1 MGIYEI
7 SLATV
12 VGINIILAL
21 GLNMISGFCGQ
32 ISLGH
37 AAFYGIGAYT
47 AAILEMIVDQTGS
60 SKAAI
65 LAKTGVPIP
74 LTIAAG
80 MITAG
85 IAGLVVGLASLR
97 VRHDFLA
104 ITTMGVGFLF
114 LGIVRQQEMLGG
126 ELGISGIPSVGLGKI
141 GYLVVVLIIA
151 VLSAA
156 FSLWIK
162 RSWMGFAFD
171 AVADDEDTARVVT
184 VDVGVYKLAAFAMG
198 TAMAGV
204 AGGLYTYFAR
214 FLMPDD
220 FGFITSITVL
230 SMVAV
235 GGIGSVYG
243 VIAATIILTLMP
255 EFFRFISDYKLL
267 VYGTLLFAVMRF
279 APDGLAGFTRDLLAR
294 FKAKRHTQETA

>member
-37 AAFYGIGAYT
+37 AAFYGVGAYT
-47 AAILEMIVDQTGS
+47 CAL
-60 SKAAI
+60 
-65 LAKTGVPIP
+65 LAKAGTP
-74 LTIAAG
+74 LPVAISAGMIAAG
-80 MITAG
+80 IV
-85 IAGLVVGLASLR
+85 GLIVGLASLR

-114 LGIVRQQEMLGG
+114 LGIVRQQEILGG
-126 ELGISGIPSVGLGKI
+126 ELGISAIPSSGFNKI
-141 GYLVVVLIIA
+141 GYLVLVLTLA
-151 VLSAA
+151 ALVAA

-171 AVADDEDTARVVT
+171 AVADDEDTPRVVT
-184 VDVGVYKLAAFAMG
+184 VDVSAYKLAAFAMG
-198 TAMAGV
+198 TAMAGM
-204 AGGLYTYFAR
+204 AGGLYTFFAR

-235 GGIGSVYG
+235 GGIGSVFG

-267 VYGTLLFAVMRF
+267 VYGALLFAVMRF
-279 APDGLAGFTRDLLAR
+279 APEGLAGLAQSALAR
-294 FKAKRHTQETA
+294 MKLKTRAEDKVT

>member
-21 GLNMISGFCGQ
+21 GLNMITGFCGQ

-37 AAFYGIGAYT
+37 AAFYGVGAYT
-47 AAILEMIVDQTGS
+47 AALMA
-60 SKAAI
+60 KAGMPLSVAI
-65 LAKTGVPIP
+65 S
-74 LTIAAG
+74 AG
-80 MITAG
+80 MISAG
-85 IAGLVVGLASLR
+85 VVGLIVGLASLR

-114 LGIVRQQEMLGG
+114 LGIVRQQEILGG
-126 ELGISGIPSVGLGKI
+126 ELGISGIPSSGLGKI
-141 GYLVVVLIIA
+141 GYLALVLIIA
-151 VLSAA
+151 TFFTA

-171 AVADDEDTARVVT
+171 AVADDEDTARVVA
-184 VDVGVYKLAAFAMG
+184 VDVGAYKLVAFAMG

-204 AGGLYTYFAR
+204 AGGLYTFFAR

-220 FGFITSITVL
+220 FGFITSISVL

-235 GGIGSVYG
+235 GGIGSVFG
-243 VIAATIILTLMP
+243 VIVATIILTLMP

-279 APDGLAGFTRDLLAR
+279 APEGLAGLAR
-294 FKAKRHTQETA
+294 GLLQRVKSRSG

>member
-21 GLNMISGFCGQ
+21 GLNMITGFCGQ

-37 AAFYGIGAYT
+37 AAFYGVGAY
-47 AAILEMIVDQTGS
+47 ACAL
-60 SKAAI
+60 
-65 LAKTGVPIP
+65 LAKTGTP
-74 LTIAAG
+74 LPLAIAGGMIAAG
-80 MITAG
+80 LL
-85 IAGLVVGLASLR
+85 GLFVGLASLR

-114 LGIVRQQEMLGG
+114 LGIVRQQDILGG
-126 ELGISGIPSVGLGKI
+126 ELGISGIPSSGLGKI
-141 GYLVVVLIIA
+141 GYLAVVLALAALI
-151 VLSAA
+151 AA

-171 AVADDEDTARVVT
+171 AVADDEDTARVVS
-184 VDVGVYKLAAFAMG
+184 VDVGAYKLAAFAMG

-204 AGGLYTYFAR
+204 AGGLYTFFAR

-220 FGFITSITVL
+220 FGFITSISVL

-235 GGIGSVYG
+235 GGIGSVFG
-243 VIAATIILTLMP
+243 VIASTIILTLMP

-279 APDGLAGFTRDLLAR
+279 APEGLAGLAR
-294 FKAKRHTQETA
+294 GLLKTIKPNPDKPERMATKTQRH

>member
-1 MGIYEI
+1 MMGIYEI

-21 GLNMISGFCGQ
+21 GLNMITGFCGQ

-37 AAFYGIGAYT
+37 AAFYGVGAY
-47 AAILEMIVDQTGS
+47 ACAL
-60 SKAAI
+60 
-65 LAKTGVPIP
+65 LAKAGTP
-74 LTIAAG
+74 LPLAIAAG
-80 MITAG
+80 MIA
-85 IAGLVVGLASLR
+85 AGLLGLLVGLASLR

-114 LGIVRQQEMLGG
+114 LGIVRQQDILGG
-126 ELGISGIPSVGLGKI
+126 ELGISGIPSSGLGKI
-141 GYLVVVLIIA
+141 GYLAVVLALAAIIT
-151 VLSAA
+151 A

-171 AVADDEDTARVVT
+171 AVADDEDTARVVS
-184 VDVGVYKLAAFAMG
+184 VDVGAYKLAAFAMG

-204 AGGLYTYFAR
+204 AGGLYTFFAR

-220 FGFITSITVL
+220 FGFITSISVL

-235 GGIGSVYG
+235 GGIGSVFG

-279 APDGLAGFTRDLLAR
+279 APEGLAGLAR
-294 FKAKRHTQETA
+294 GLLKTIKPNPDKPERMATKAPRH

>member
-21 GLNMISGFCGQ
+21 GLNMITGFCGQ

-37 AAFYGIGAYT
+37 AAFYGVGAY
-47 AAILEMIVDQTGS
+47 ACAL
-60 SKAAI
+60 
-65 LAKTGVPIP
+65 LAKAGTP
-74 LTIAAG
+74 LPLAIAAG
-80 MITAG
+80 MIA
-85 IAGLVVGLASLR
+85 AGLLGLLVGLASLR

-114 LGIVRQQEMLGG
+114 LGIVRQQDILGG
-126 ELGISGIPSVGLGKI
+126 ELGISGIPSSGLGKI
-141 GYLVVVLIIA
+141 GYLAVVLALAALI
-151 VLSAA
+151 AA

-171 AVADDEDTARVVT
+171 AVADDEDTARVVS
-184 VDVGVYKLAAFAMG
+184 VDVGAYKLAAFAMG

-204 AGGLYTYFAR
+204 AGGLYTFFAR

-220 FGFITSITVL
+220 FGFITSISVL

-235 GGIGSVYG
+235 GGIGSVFG
-243 VIAATIILTLMP
+243 VIASTIILTLMP

-279 APDGLAGFTRDLLAR
+279 APEGLAGLAR
-294 FKAKRHTQETA
+294 GLLKTIKPNPDKPEKCLK

>member
-21 GLNMISGFCGQ
+21 GLNMITGFCGQ

-37 AAFYGIGAYT
+37 AAFYGVGAY
-47 AAILEMIVDQTGS
+47 ACAIMA
-60 SKAAI
+60 KAGAPLPLAI
-65 LAKTGVPIP
+65 SAGM
-74 LTIAAG
+74 IAAG
-80 MITAG
+80 VLGLIV
-85 IAGLVVGLASLR
+85 GLVSLR

-104 ITTMGVGFLF
+104 ITTMGIGFLF
-114 LGIVRQQEMLGG
+114 LGIVRQQEILGG
-126 ELGISGIPSVGLGKI
+126 EMGISGIPAPGLSKI
-141 GYLVVVLIIA
+141 GYLALVLILA
-151 VLSAA
+151 ALFAA

-171 AVADDEDTARVVT
+171 AVADDEDTARVVG
-184 VDVGVYKLAAFAMG
+184 VDVAAYKLAAFAMG

-220 FGFITSITVL
+220 FGFITSISVL

-235 GGIGSVYG
+235 GGIGSVFG
-243 VIAATIILTLMP
+243 VISATIILTLMP

-267 VYGTLLFAVMRF
+267 VYGTMLFAVMRF
-279 APDGLAGFTRDLLAR
+279 APEGLAGLAR
-294 FKAKRHTQETA
+294 GLLKTIKPKVRVEKEVAR

>member
-47 AAILEMIVDQTGS
+47 CAL
-60 SKAAI
+60 
-65 LAKTGVPIP
+65 LAKAGTPVAVAIGAGM
-74 LTIAAG
+74 LAAG
-80 MITAG
+80 IL
-85 IAGLVVGLASLR
+85 GLVVGLASLR

-114 LGIVRQQEMLGG
+114 LGIVRQQEILGG
-126 ELGISGIPSVGLGKI
+126 ELGISGIPSSGFGKI
-141 GYLVVVLIIA
+141 GYLVLVLA
-151 VLSAA
+151 LAALTTA

-184 VDVGVYKLAAFAMG
+184 VDVSAYKLAAFAMG

-235 GGIGSVYG
+235 GGIGSVFG
-243 VIAATIILTLMP
+243 VIVATVILTLMP

-267 VYGTLLFAVMRF
+267 VYGTLLFGVMRF
-279 APDGLAGFTRDLLAR
+279 APEGLAGLAR
-294 FKAKRHTQETA
+294 NMLTPTKRKNRFEDEVT

>member
-21 GLNMISGFCGQ
+21 GLNMITGFCGQ

-37 AAFYGIGAYT
+37 AAFYGVGAYT
-47 AAILEMIVDQTGS
+47 CAL
-60 SKAAI
+60 
-65 LAKTGVPIP
+65 LAKAGTP
-74 LTIAAG
+74 LPLAISAGMIAAG
-80 MITAG
+80 AL
-85 IAGLVVGLASLR
+85 GLIVGLASLR

-114 LGIVRQQEMLGG
+114 LGIVRQQDILGG
-126 ELGISGIPSVGLGKI
+126 ELGISGIPSAGLGKI
-141 GYLVVVLIIA
+141 GYLALVLILAA
-151 VLSAA
+151 VIAA

-171 AVADDEDTARVVT
+171 AVADDEDTARVVS
-184 VDVGVYKLAAFAMG
+184 VDVGAYKLAAFAMG

-204 AGGLYTYFAR
+204 AGGLYTFFAR

-220 FGFITSITVL
+220 FGFITSISVL

-235 GGIGSVYG
+235 GGIGSVFG
-243 VIAATIILTLMP
+243 VILATIILTLMP

-279 APDGLAGFTRDLLAR
+279 APEGLAGVAR
-294 FKAKRHTQETA
+294 GLVKRCKPRIRSAKEVV

>member
-21 GLNMISGFCGQ
+21 GLNMITGFCGQ

-37 AAFYGIGAYT
+37 AAFYGVGAYT
-47 AAILEMIVDQTGS
+47 CAL
-60 SKAAI
+60 
-65 LAKTGVPIP
+65 LAKAGTP
-74 LTIAAG
+74 LPLAIAAG
-80 MITAG
+80 MISAG
-85 IAGLVVGLASLR
+85 AVGLVVGLASLR

-114 LGIVRQQEMLGG
+114 LGIVRQQEILGG
-126 ELGISGIPSVGLGKI
+126 ELGISGIPSSGLSKI
-141 GYLVVVLIIA
+141 GYLVLVFFLVALF
-151 VLSAA
+151 AA

-171 AVADDEDTARVVT
+171 AVADDEDTARVMS
-184 VDVGVYKLAAFAMG
+184 VDVGAYKLVAFAMG

-220 FGFITSITVL
+220 FGFIASITVL

-235 GGIGSVYG
+235 GGIGSVFG
-243 VIAATIILTLMP
+243 VIVATIILTLMP

-279 APDGLAGFTRDLLAR
+279 APEGLAGLAR
-294 FKAKRHTQETA
+294 SLVDRIKPEVSAEKEVA

>member
-21 GLNMISGFCGQ
+21 GLNMITGFCGQ

-37 AAFYGIGAYT
+37 AAFFGVGAYT
-47 AAILEMIVDQTGS
+47 CAL
-60 SKAAI
+60 
-65 LAKTGVPIP
+65 LAKAGIP
-74 LTIAAG
+74 LPLAISAGMIAAG
-80 MITAG
+80 LM
-85 IAGLVVGLASLR
+85 GLIVGLASLR

-114 LGIVRQQEMLGG
+114 LGVVRQQEFLGG
-126 ELGISGIPSVGLGKI
+126 ELGISGIPSSGLSKT
-141 GYLVVVLIIA
+141 GYLVLVLI
-151 VLSAA
+151 LAA
-156 FSLWIK
+156 GVTAFNLWIK
-162 RSWMGFAFD
+162 KSWMGYAFE
-171 AVADDEDTARVVT
+171 AVADDEDTARVVS
-184 VDVGVYKLAAFAMG
+184 VDVGAYKLAAFAMG
-198 TAMAGV
+198 TAMAGI

-220 FGFITSITVL
+220 FGFVTSISVL

-235 GGIGSVYG
+235 GGIGSVFG
-243 VIAATIILTLMP
+243 VIAATILLTLMP

-279 APDGLAGFTRDLLAR
+279 APEGLAGMAR
-294 FKAKRHTQETA
+294 GLSARLNPNPNISK

>member
-21 GLNMISGFCGQ
+21 GLNMITGFCGQ

-37 AAFYGIGAYT
+37 AAFYGVGAY
-47 AAILEMIVDQTGS
+47 ACAL
-60 SKAAI
+60 
-65 LAKTGVPIP
+65 LAKAGTP
-74 LTIAAG
+74 LPLAIAAG
-80 MITAG
+80 MMA
-85 IAGLVVGLASLR
+85 AGLLGLLVGLASLR

-114 LGIVRQQEMLGG
+114 LGIVRQQDILGG
-126 ELGISGIPSVGLGKI
+126 ELGISGIPSSGLGKI
-141 GYLVVVLIIA
+141 GYLAVVLALAAIIT
-151 VLSAA
+151 A

-171 AVADDEDTARVVT
+171 AVADDEDTARVVS
-184 VDVGVYKLAAFAMG
+184 VDVGAYKLAAFAMG

-204 AGGLYTYFAR
+204 AGGLYTFFAR

-220 FGFITSITVL
+220 FGFITSISVL

-235 GGIGSVYG
+235 GGIGSVFG
-243 VIAATIILTLMP
+243 VIASTIILTLMP

-279 APDGLAGFTRDLLAR
+279 APEGLAGLAR
-294 FKAKRHTQETA
+294 GLLKAIKPNPDKPERMATKTPRH

>member
-7 SLATV
+7 SLATI

-21 GLNMISGFCGQ
+21 GLNMITGFCGQ

-37 AAFYGIGAYT
+37 AAFYGVGAYT
-47 AAILEMIVDQTGS
+47 CAL
-60 SKAAI
+60 
-65 LAKTGVPIP
+65 LAKAGTP
-74 LTIAAG
+74 LPFAIAAA
-80 MITAG
+80 MISAG
-85 IAGLVVGLASLR
+85 TVGLFVGLASLR

-114 LGIVRQQEMLGG
+114 LGIVRQQEILGG
-126 ELGISGIPSVGLGKI
+126 ELGISGIPSSGLGKI
-141 GYLVVVLIIA
+141 GFLVLILFLVA
-151 VLSAA
+151 LFTA

-171 AVADDEDTARVVT
+171 AVADDEDTARVMS
-184 VDVGVYKLAAFAMG
+184 VDVGAYKLVAFAMG
-198 TAMAGV
+198 TAIAGV

-220 FGFITSITVL
+220 FGFITSISVL

-235 GGIGSVYG
+235 GGIGSVFG
-243 VIAATIILTLMP
+243 VIVATIILTLMP

-267 VYGTLLFAVMRF
+267 IYGTLLFAVMRF
-279 APDGLAGFTRDLLAR
+279 APEGLAGLAR
-294 FKAKRHTQETA
+294 SLIKRLKPEAGAEKEVA

>member
-1 MGIYEI
+1 MMGIYEI

-21 GLNMISGFCGQ
+21 GLNMITGFCGQ

-37 AAFYGIGAYT
+37 AAFYGVGAY
-47 AAILEMIVDQTGS
+47 ACAL
-60 SKAAI
+60 
-65 LAKTGVPIP
+65 LAKAGTP
-74 LTIAAG
+74 LPLAIAAG
-80 MITAG
+80 MMA
-85 IAGLVVGLASLR
+85 AGLLGLLVGLASLR

-114 LGIVRQQEMLGG
+114 LGIVRQQDILGG
-126 ELGISGIPSVGLGKI
+126 ELGISGIPSSGLGKI
-141 GYLVVVLIIA
+141 GYLAVVLALAALI
-151 VLSAA
+151 AA

-171 AVADDEDTARVVT
+171 AVADDEDTARVVS
-184 VDVGVYKLAAFAMG
+184 VDVGAYKLAAFAMG

-204 AGGLYTYFAR
+204 AGGLYTFFAR

-220 FGFITSITVL
+220 FGFITSISVL

-235 GGIGSVYG
+235 GGIGSVFG
-243 VIAATIILTLMP
+243 VIASTIILTLMP

-279 APDGLAGFTRDLLAR
+279 APEGLAGLAR
-294 FKAKRHTQETA
+294 GLLKTIKPNPDKPERMATKTQRH

>member
-21 GLNMISGFCGQ
+21 GLNMITGFCGQ

-47 AAILEMIVDQTGS
+47 SAL
-60 SKAAI
+60 
-65 LAKTGVPIP
+65 LAKAGTP
-74 LTIAAG
+74 LPLAISAG
-80 MITAG
+80 MISAG
-85 IAGLVVGLASLR
+85 VVGLVVGLASLR

-114 LGIVRQQEMLGG
+114 LGIVRQQEILGG
-126 ELGISGIPSVGLGKI
+126 ELGISGIPSPGLGKI
-141 GYLVVVLIIA
+141 GYLTLVLILA
-151 VLSAA
+151 ALFTA

-171 AVADDEDTARVVT
+171 AVADDEDTARVVA
-184 VDVGVYKLAAFAMG
+184 VDVGAYKLVAFAMG
-198 TAMAGV
+198 TAIAGV
-204 AGGLYTYFAR
+204 AGGLYTFFAR

-220 FGFITSITVL
+220 FGFITSISVL

-235 GGIGSVYG
+235 GGIGSVFG
-243 VIAATIILTLMP
+243 VIVATIILTLMP

-279 APDGLAGFTRDLLAR
+279 APEGLAGLAR
-294 FKAKRHTQETA
+294 GLLERIKPDVRVKKEVA

>member
-37 AAFYGIGAYT
+37 AAFYGVGAYT
-47 AAILEMIVDQTGS
+47 T
-60 SKAAI
+60 AI
-65 LAKTGVPIP
+65 LAKTGMP
-74 LTIAAG
+74 LPAAVAAG
-80 MITAG
+80 MVL
-85 IAGLVVGLASLR
+85 AGLLGVVVGLSSLR

-114 LGIVRQQEMLGG
+114 LGIVRQQEVLGG
-126 ELGISGIPSVGLGKI
+126 ELGISGIPSSGLSKI
-141 GYLVVVLIIA
+141 GFLAL
-151 VLSAA
+151 VLSLAALFTA
-156 FSLWIK
+156 FSMWIK

-184 VDVGVYKLAAFAMG
+184 VDVSAYKLAAFAMG

-204 AGGLYTYFAR
+204 AGGLYALFAR

-235 GGIGSVYG
+235 GGIGSVPG
-243 VIAATIILTLMP
+243 VITATIFLTLMP

-267 VYGTLLFAVMRF
+267 VYGILLFAVMRF
-279 APDGLAGFTRDLLAR
+279 APDGLAGFTRHLIEYIKPKNRVEEAP
-294 FKAKRHTQETA
+294 

>member
-21 GLNMISGFCGQ
+21 GLNMITGFCGQ

-37 AAFYGIGAYT
+37 AAFYGVGAYT
-47 AAILEMIVDQTGS
+47 CAL
-60 SKAAI
+60 
-65 LAKTGVPIP
+65 LAKAGTP
-74 LTIAAG
+74 LPLALAAG
-80 MITAG
+80 MISAG
-85 IAGLVVGLASLR
+85 TVGLLVGLASLR

-114 LGIVRQQEMLGG
+114 LGIVRQQEFLGG
-126 ELGISGIPSVGLGKI
+126 ELGISGIPSSGLGKI
-141 GYLVVVLIIA
+141 GFLVLVLLLVA
-151 VLSAA
+151 LFSAL
-156 FSLWIK
+156 SLWIK

-171 AVADDEDTARVVT
+171 AVADDEDTARVMS
-184 VDVGVYKLAAFAMG
+184 VDVGAYKLVAFAMG
-198 TAMAGV
+198 TALAGV

-220 FGFITSITVL
+220 FGFITSISVL

-235 GGIGSVYG
+235 GGIGSVFG
-243 VIAATIILTLMP
+243 VIVATIILTLMP

-267 VYGTLLFAVMRF
+267 IYGTLLFAVMRF
-279 APDGLAGFTRDLLAR
+279 APEGLAGLAR
-294 FKAKRHTQETA
+294 SLIERLKPEVGAEKEVA